1 MDISIMG
8 AITGI
13 FGYATEQL
21 EAGTPMSYVALG
33 ILGLFAWLILY
44 HLLHGLRRGVF
55 RQIAHT
61 AIMLLAAVVA
71 FFATKYA
78 AGYLFDTLMETSLEE
93 LLAQAGVGEMD
104 EATMG
109 ILNSLGNETLV
120 YLLALP
126 VGVMLTPLVFML
138 LFAVLNV
145 LFRIIYLIVRGIL
158 HIGKG
163 HGAVQRL
170 TGMLLG
176 ACEGLIIASILML
189 PFAAIIGSADE
200 MMAAASTVADD
211 ADGADDGA
219 NDDAD
224 DSADTGSDMDMDA
237 MYEEYLKPL
246 AAHPVFA
253 ITKSI
258 GGELVLDGLATFKL
272 DGENSINTR
281 EEFASIMG
289 LILVDGSK
297 LMEADFNNL
306 TDDDKDAM
314 SAIIDYVDDS
324 DYMATIMAGLLNVM
338 GDILEDQMADAGTG
352 DEGGIDFVTPMF
364 SVFSGITADEVGGVL
379 VTFKDFY
386 FLISDEGVLEAISSG
401 DNTAL
406 SEVFTKKVEGD
417 PENRT
422 VLSKAIS
429 ILNGNSRTV
438 VLVTTLTKMTFAM
451 MAESEEMGD
460 EIEAVYDDVK
470 DKVNTTVG
478 KLDECD
484 TREEK
489 VETAKTDIAAA
500 LTEND
505 IELEDEIV
513 EQLADELVNVVEA
526 EGFDG
531 NLTEAQFN
539 EVMLKYYDAFMEQME
554 EENNNGGAGDAQ

>member
-21 EAGTPMSYVALG
+21 NAGTPMSYVALG

-44 HLLHGLRRGVF
+44 HLLHGLRRGIF

-78 AGYLFDTLMETSLEE
+78 ATYLFDTLMETSLEE
-93 LLAQAGVGEMD
+93 LLISLGATDID
-104 EATMG
+104 ESSLG
-109 ILNSLGNETLV
+109 ILSSLGNEPLV

-126 VGVMLTPLVFML
+126 VGVMVTPLVFML

-145 LFRIIYLIVRGIL
+145 LFRIIYLILRAIL

-176 ACEGLIIASILML
+176 ACEGLIIASILIL
-189 PFAAIIGSADE
+189 PFAAMVGSADE
-200 MMAAASTVADD
+200 MMSAVANVGDV
-211 ADGADDGA
+211 ADGAGDSDDT
-219 NDDAD
+219 DDAD
-224 DSADTGSDMDMDA
+224 DTADDSSDMDIDA

-246 AAHPVFA
+246 ASHPVFA

-258 GGELVLDGLATFKL
+258 GGELVLDGLATFDL
-272 DGENSINTR
+272 GAEEPINTR

-297 LMEADFNNL
+297 LMEADFNKL
-306 TDDDKDAM
+306 TDDNKEAM
-314 SAIIDYVDDS
+314 TNIIDYVGDS
-324 DYMATIMAGLLNVM
+324 EYMATIMAGMLHVF
-338 GDILEDQMADAGTG
+338 GDLLEDQMADAG

-364 SVFSGITADEVGGVL
+364 AIFKDISATEVGGVL
-379 VTFKDFY
+379 TTFKDFY

-401 DNTAL
+401 DNDTLA
-406 SEVFTKKVEGD
+406 EVFTKTDATGKS
-417 PENRT
+417 
-422 VLSKAIS
+422 VLSKATA
-429 ILNGNSRTV
+429 ILNNNPRTTA
-438 VLVTTLTKMTFAM
+438 LVTTLTKMTFAM
-451 MAESEEMGD
+451 MSGSEEMG
-460 EIEAVYDDVK
+460 EMEEVYDEVK
-470 DKVNTTVG
+470 NEVNDTVDKLIAHEG
-478 KLDECD
+478 

-489 VETAKTDIAAA
+489 VDTAKDDITAA
-500 LTEND
+500 LAEHE
-505 IELEDEIV
+505 IELEAEVIDD
-513 EQLADELVNVVEA
+513 LADKLVTMVEDDS
-526 EGFDG
+526 FDG
-531 NLTEAQFN
+531 SFDEADFN
-539 EVMLKYYDAFMEQME
+539 NFILEYYDSYIEYMNSQE
-554 EENNNGGAGDAQ
+554 GGSDGDGSVDAQ